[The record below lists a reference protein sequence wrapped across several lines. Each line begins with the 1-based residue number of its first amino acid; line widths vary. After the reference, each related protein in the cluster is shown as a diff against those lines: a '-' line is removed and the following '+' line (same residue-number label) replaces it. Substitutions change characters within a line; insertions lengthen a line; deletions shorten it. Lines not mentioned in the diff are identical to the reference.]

1 MDTVATADRETIE
14 AVEGVSVTVLASGE
28 AMNVQAFTI
37 EPGATV
43 PAHSHH
49 HEQAG
54 YLFTG
59 HATFVLDDEEHEVGP
74 EGSYAI
80 SADEAHA
87 VENRGD
93 ATIHGVECFSPPRPR
108 PDWMD

>member
-1 MDTVATADRETIE
+1 METVSTAERETI
-14 AVEGVSVTVLASGE
+14 AATEGVSVTVLASGE

-37 EPGATV
+37 DPGASV
-43 PAHSHH
+43 PAYSHH

-54 YLFTG
+54 YLFAG
-59 HATFVLDDEEHEVGP
+59 HATFVLDDMEHEVSP

-80 SADEAHA
+80 PADETHA

-93 ATIHGVECFSPPRPR
+93 TMVRGVECFSPPRPH
-108 PDWMD
+108 PDWME

>member
-1 MDTVATADRETIE
+1 METVSTAERETIE
-14 AVEGVSVTVLASGE
+14 AVEGVSVTVLASGD

-37 EPGATV
+37 DSGASV

-54 YLFTG
+54 YLFAG
-59 HATFVLDDEEHEVGP
+59 HATFVLDDATHEVGP

-80 SADEAHA
+80 PAEETHA
-87 VENRGD
+87 VENRGKEEVW
-93 ATIHGVECFSPPRPR
+93 GVECFSPPRPR
-108 PDWMD
+108 PNWME

>member
-43 PAHSHH
+43 PSHSHH

-54 YLFTG
+54 YLFAG

-80 SADEAHA
+80 PADEAHA

-93 ATIHGVECFSPPRPR
+93 ETIHGVECFSPPRPR
-108 PDWMD
+108 PNWMD